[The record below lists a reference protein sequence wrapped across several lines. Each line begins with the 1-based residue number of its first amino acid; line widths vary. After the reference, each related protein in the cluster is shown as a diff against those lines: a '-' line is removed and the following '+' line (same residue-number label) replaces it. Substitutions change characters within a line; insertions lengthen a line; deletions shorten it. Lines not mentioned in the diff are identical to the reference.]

1 VKVLLTGANGYI
13 GSELGLTLAERG
25 HELWR
30 LSRQVPAGKT
40 DLQHD
45 LRDPLPAAF
54 GDDFDLVIHAAG
66 ANDVDSRDPAAA
78 LSLTA
83 LTARH
88 CAAFAAGQRNGR
100 LAYLSTFQVYG
111 RDAGAIDEQTPCRPV
126 NDYALTH
133 FFAEQWLEQYGRVAS
148 LPFVNLRIGN
158 VAGMPRAG
166 NMRRWSLTPGC
177 FCKDAVENGAIVVRS
192 TGRQQR
198 DFLSV
203 AEVARRIVQVADDFD
218 LFAGGPVN
226 ICSGAS
232 VTVGQIAK
240 LAGERYTAQTGK
252 ACSVDFRPGGAE
264 GAADPEPLHVDSR
277 YLTAYPA
284 ERFSEERTLSE
295 LSSCIDGTYQYLK
308 NNTP

>member
-1 VKVLLTGANGYI
+1 MKVLLTGANGYI
-13 GSELGLTLAERG
+13 GSELGLTLDGRG
-25 HELWR
+25 HEVWR
-30 LSRQVPAGKT
+30 LSRQAPTRQT
-40 DLQHD
+40 DLRHD

-78 LSLTA
+78 LGLTA

-88 CAAFAAGQRNGR
+88 CAAFAAGQRQGR
-100 LAYLSTFQVYG
+100 LIYLSTFQVYG
-111 RDAGAIDEQTPCRPV
+111 RDAGAIDEQTPCGPM

-133 FFAEQWLEQYGRVAS
+133 LFAEQWIEQYGRVS
-148 LPFVNLRIGN
+148 GLPFANLRIGN

-166 NMRRWSLTPGC
+166 NMQRWSLTPGC
-177 FCKDAVENGAIVVRS
+177 FCKDAVEHGAIVVRS

-203 AEVARRIVQVADDFD
+203 AEVARRVVQVAADFD
-218 LFAGGPVN
+218 RFAGGPVN

-232 VTVGQIAK
+232 VTVGQIAN
-240 LAGERYTAQTGK
+240 LAGERFTALTGK
-252 ACSVDFRPGGAE
+252 ACPVEFRPGGGE
-264 GAADPEPLHVDSR
+264 NSTEPEPLRVDSR

-284 ERFSEERTLSE
+284 ERFSVERTLSE

-308 NNTP
+308 NDTP